1 LFSTLTIFQII
12 LVFGAIIFFHELGHL
27 IMAKRAGIL
36 CREFAIGFGPKLFS
50 FKRSET
56 LYTIRLL
63 PLGGYVRMAGE
74 DHELIEI
81 KTGHDVKLTLN
92 AEGKVEKISLAQQ
105 QQEQQ
110 QILTDQKI
118 INVRKVDLEQEL
130 FIEGY
135 DAHDELVRYELDRQ
149 AIVQIQNQ
157 ELQIAPRDRQFGGK
171 TIGQRVATIFAG
183 PLANFVLAFV
193 LLFTYA
199 WLIGPPTEVP
209 KIGEVQPNSP
219 AEQAGL
225 QTGELVR
232 SINGTPIQTWRD
244 FVEIVSQSAGVQLT
258 FEVEGVT
265 GQTREVPITPIEANP
280 EGFEGGERGIIGVSQ
295 MAERETFLSAIV
307 YGAERTYE
315 FAKLIFLALSMIFQG
330 AFSID
335 DLAGPVGIVQITG
348 QAAQNGLAVLLPFTA
363 LLSVNIGIFNLLPI
377 PALDGG
383 RLLFLVVEAVR
394 RKPIDPQKE
403 GLVHFI
409 GFALLMLLILVVTW
423 NDIQRIF
430 FQP

>member
-1 LFSTLTIFQII
+1 MFSALTIFQII

-27 IMAKRAGIL
+27 IIAKRAGIL
-36 CREFAIGFGPKLFS
+36 CRDFSIGFGPKIFS

-56 LYTIRLL
+56 VYTIRLL

-74 DHELIEI
+74 DYDLIEI
-81 KTGHDVKLTLN
+81 KTGHDVNLSFN
-92 AEGKVEKISLAQQ
+92 AEGKVEKIVLVQ

-110 QILTDQKI
+110 QQMVKDQKT
-118 INVRKVDLEQEL
+118 INVSKVDLEQEL

-135 DAHDELVRYELDRQ
+135 DVHDELVRYELDRQ
-149 AIVQIQNQ
+149 AIVQIRNQ
-157 ELQIAPRDRQFGGK
+157 EMQIAPHDRQFGGK

-183 PLANFVLAFV
+183 PLANFLLAFV

-199 WLIGPPTEVP
+199 WLIGTPNDIPRV
-209 KIGEVQPNSP
+209 GEVQAESP

-232 SINGTPIQTWRD
+232 SINGTPIETWDD
-244 FVEIVSQSAGVQLT
+244 FVQIVSQSAGVELN
-258 FEVEGVT
+258 FEVESMT
-265 GQTREVPITPIEANP
+265 GETRHVQITPIKANP
-280 EGFEGGERGIIGVSQ
+280 EGIEGGERGIIGVSQ
-295 MAERETFLSAIV
+295 LPERKTLLAAIA

-315 FAKLIFLALSMIFQG
+315 FTKLIFVALGMVFQEG
-330 AFSID
+330 FSLD

-383 RLLFLVVEAVR
+383 RLLFLLVEAVR
-394 RKPIDPQKE
+394 RKPIDPKKE
-403 GLVHFI
+403 GLIHFV
-409 GFALLMLLILVVTW
+409 GFALLLLLIVVVTW